1 MSTVIY
7 ILCALTSGACAVLL
21 WRGWRRSHARLL
33 FWSSL
38 CFVGLSL
45 NNLLLVLDTQVMPQ
59 TDLAIIRMLPA
70 LIGSALL
77 VYGLI
82 WDSE

>member
-45 NNLLLVLDTQVMPQ
+45 NNLLLVLDTRVMPQ
-59 TDLAIIRMLPA
+59 TDLAIIRLLPA

>member
-1 MSTVIY
+1 VSTLIY
-7 ILCALTSGACAVLL
+7 VLCAITSGACAVLL
-21 WRGWRRSHARLL
+21 WRGWRRSRARLL

-45 NNLLLVLDTQVMPQ
+45 NNLLLVVDARVMPQ
-59 TDLAIIRMLPA
+59 TDMAIIRMLPA
-70 LIGSALL
+70 LIGAALL

>member
-1 MSTVIY
+1 VGTVIY

-45 NNLLLVLDTQVMPQ
+45 NNLLLVVDTQVMPQ
-59 TDLAIIRMLPA
+59 TDMAIVRMLPA
-70 LIGSALL
+70 LIGAALL

>member
-45 NNLLLVLDTQVMPQ
+45 NNLLLVVDTQVMPQ
-59 TDLAIIRMLPA
+59 TDLAIVRMLPA
-70 LIGSALL
+70 LIGAALL

>member
-1 MSTVIY
+1 MSTLIY
-7 ILCALTSGACAVLL
+7 VLCAITSGACAVLL
-21 WRGWRRSHARLL
+21 WRGWRRSRARLL
-33 FWSSL
+33 FWSAL

-45 NNLLLVLDTQVMPQ
+45 NNLLLVVDTRVMPQ
-59 TDLAIIRMLPA
+59 ADMAIVRMLPA
-70 LIGSALL
+70 LIGAALL

>member
-7 ILCALTSGACAVLL
+7 LLCALTSGACAVLL
-21 WRGWRRSHARLL
+21 WRGWRRSQARLL
-33 FWSSL
+33 FWSAL

-45 NNLLLVLDTQVMPQ
+45 NNLLLVVDTQVLPQ
-59 TDLAIIRMLPA
+59 TDLAIVRMLPA
-70 LIGSALL
+70 LIGAALL

>member
-1 MSTVIY
+1 MGTVIY

-45 NNLLLVLDTQVMPQ
+45 NNLLLVVDTQVMPQ
-59 TDLAIIRMLPA
+59 TDMAIVRMLPA
-70 LIGSALL
+70 LIGAALL

>member
-7 ILCALTSGACAVLL
+7 VLCALTSGACAVLL

-45 NNLLLVLDTQVMPQ
+45 NNLLLVVDTQVMPQ
-59 TDLAIIRMLPA
+59 TDLAIVRMLPA
-70 LIGSALL
+70 LIGAALL